1 MSISMCICVTKT
13 SSNDLRSSV
22 ISYRTNSV
30 SLSSQSEEWSMRRF
44 KPLFRYAG
52 GKAKLLKIYAPFFQ
66 DLRPQ
71 HCVDY
76 FGGSGTIS
84 LWFHQLYPDAQ
95 LYLNELDPAIY
106 GLFKC
111 IKENY
116 EEFKDWLDSID
127 SVSSRRKEFGDK
139 KACYY
144 RFRDQEYNPTQY
156 FPYEKISQEERF

>member
-52 GKAKLLKIYAPFFQ
+52 NKAKLLTTYAPFFEG
-66 DLRPQ
+66 LHPQ

-76 FGGSGTIS
+76 FGGSGTMS
-84 LWFHQLYPDAQ
+84 LWFHQLYPDAK
-95 LYLNELDPAIY
+95 LYLNEKDSAIY
-106 GLFKC
+106 KLFKC
-111 IKENY
+111 IQQEY
-116 EEFKDWLDSID
+116 EEFREWL
-127 SVSSRRKEFGDK
+127 E
-139 KACYY
+139 
-144 RFRDQEYNPTQY
+144 
-156 FPYEKISQEERF
+156 